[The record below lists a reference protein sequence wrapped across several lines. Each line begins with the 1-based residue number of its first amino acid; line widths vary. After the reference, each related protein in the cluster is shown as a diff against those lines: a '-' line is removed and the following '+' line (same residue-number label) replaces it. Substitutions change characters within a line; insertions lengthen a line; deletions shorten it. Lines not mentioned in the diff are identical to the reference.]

1 MNAMFAVSLIPFL
14 IIIGLF
20 LVVPIL
26 IGVYVYR
33 DATERGM
40 NALLWTLV
48 AVFVPSLIGL
58 IIYLIFRE
66 NYSAQSCANCGEKVQ
81 TSYVTCP
88 SCGASLK
95 EKCPACGTAV
105 EAHYNVCPRC
115 SAALVHDGM
124 NPVSGT
130 TVKKKGNGSLIAVLV
145 IVVLLPLLLIVL
157 LGGLFFVN
165 RVEFSGSS
173 EYEVPQEDFF
183 NFEDEQKKDVLMME
197 MKEGFEMS
205 FSMEYPDGII
215 PKS

>member
-1 MNAMFAVSLIPFL
+1 MDVMFFSLIPVL
-14 IIIGLF
+14 IIMGLF

-66 NYSAQSCANCGEKVQ
+66 NYSALSCASCGEKVQ
-81 TSYVTCP
+81 AGYVTCP

-105 EAHYNVCPRC
+105 EAHFKVCPRC
-115 SAALVHDGM
+115 SAALTHDGTS
-124 NPVSGT
+124 PVTGT
-130 TVKKKGNGSLIAVLV
+130 SAAKRSNGSLIAILI
-145 IVVLLPLLLIVL
+145 IVVILPLLIIVL

-165 RVEFSGSS
+165 RVETTRTGEF
-173 EYEVPQEDFF
+173 EVPHEDFF
-183 NFEDEQKKDVLMME
+183 NFNDEYHIGNLNMKAGEVDVLTSV
-197 MKEGFEMS
+197 MKETER
-205 FSMEYPDGII
+205 IR
-215 PKS
+215 

>member
-1 MNAMFAVSLIPFL
+1 MNIMLVSLIPFL
-14 IIIGLF
+14 IITGLF

-66 NYSAQSCANCGEKVQ
+66 NYSVLSCANCGEKVQ
-81 TSYVTCP
+81 ASYVTCP

-95 EKCPACGTAV
+95 EKCPHCGAAV
-105 EAHYNVCPRC
+105 ESHYNVCPRC
-115 SAALVHDGM
+115 SAELNHDGM
-124 NPVSGT
+124 SPVSGT
-130 TVKKKGNGSLIAVLV
+130 TEKRRSNGALIGVLV

-157 LGGLFFVN
+157 LGGLFFIN
-165 RVEFSGSS
+165 KVETTGSS
-173 EYEVPQEDFF
+173 EYEVPHEEFF
-183 NFEDEQKKDVLMME
+183 NFEDEQQREALVME
-197 MKEGFEMS
+197 MEEGFNRS
-205 FSMEYPDGII
+205 SSMEYPKELFL
-215 PKS
+215 KS

>member
-1 MNAMFAVSLIPFL
+1 MDVMFLSFIPIL
-14 IIIGLF
+14 IIMGLF
-20 LVVPIL
+20 LVIPII

-66 NYSAQSCANCGEKVQ
+66 NYSAQSCANCGEKVEN
-81 TSYVTCP
+81 SYVTCP

-95 EKCPACGTAV
+95 EKCPSCGTAV

-115 SAALVHDGM
+115 AQPLTHDGM

-130 TVKKKGNGSLIAVLV
+130 TVKKRSNGSLIAILV
-145 IVVLLPLLLIVL
+145 IVVLLPLLIIVL

-165 RVEFSGSS
+165 RVETTSTS
-173 EYEVPQEDFF
+173 EYEVPHEEFF
-183 NFEDEQKKDVLMME
+183 NFEDEHLDISLAMDNI
-197 MKEGFEMS
+197 
-205 FSMEYPDGII
+205 DGI
-215 PKS
+215 PSRS

>member
-1 MNAMFAVSLIPFL
+1 MNAMFAVSLIPF
-14 IIIGLF
+14 IIIFGLF
-20 LVVPIL
+20 LVVPII

-66 NYSAQSCANCGEKVQ
+66 NYSSLSCANCGEKVQ
-81 TSYVTCP
+81 SSYVTCP

-105 EAHYNVCPRC
+105 EAYYNVCPRC
-115 SAALVHDGM
+115 SAALSHDGTS
-124 NPVSGT
+124 PVSGT
-130 TVKKKGNGSLIAVLV
+130 TVSKKGNGGLIAILV

-165 RVEFSGSS
+165 RVETTGSS

-183 NFEDEQKKDVLMME
+183 NFEDGQHGDFYAMKTKDS
-197 MKEGFEMS
+197 FEIHSSLGNVYGMVP
-205 FSMEYPDGII
+205 EN
-215 PKS
+215 

>member
-1 MNAMFAVSLIPFL
+1 MDVMFFSLIPVL
-14 IIIGLF
+14 IIMGLF

-66 NYSAQSCANCGEKVQ
+66 NYSALSCASCGEKVQ
-81 TSYVTCP
+81 AGYVTCP
-88 SCGASLK
+88 NCGASLK

-105 EAHYNVCPRC
+105 EAHFNVCPRC
-115 SAALVHDGM
+115 SAELFHDETSR
-124 NPVSGT
+124 VTGT
-130 TVKKKGNGSLIAVLV
+130 SAAKRSNGSLIAILI
-145 IVVLLPLLLIVL
+145 IVVLLPLLIIVL

-165 RVEFSGSS
+165 RVETTRTGEF
-173 EYEVPQEDFF
+173 EVPHEDFF
-183 NFEDEQKKDVLMME
+183 NQNDEHYIGNLTGKAGEVVDITSV
-197 MKEGFEMS
+197 MKEIE
-205 FSMEYPDGII
+205 GIH
-215 PKS
+215 